1 MGNGKQPIKE
11 EPEASTAGRRA
22 AVMDEVRPS
31 GGGFTFDGT
40 GDYNEWRTWAL
51 GQAMFMRRDPE
62 KAAQYLFG
70 QLRGGP
76 AVAALISVL
85 DQAHL
90 GKSAANKA
98 EADQQLIRL
107 RQGSRELGT
116 FLADFQRLAAQS
128 NFSAAMQVSFLKAA
142 VSGRLAPFAA
152 MISEQA
158 TVGEAVTQ
166 LRQVD
171 RVAPRTPHPNKQGTG
186 GGKAKGRGVKTKK
199 DASDV
204 ECFECHEKG
213 HYKRDCPSKGKTR
226 GRKAEQIKADEG
238 DDAQLEPYEGNE

>member
-1 MGNGKQPIKE
+1 MNG
-11 EPEASTAGRRA
+11 ASTAEDQPPFA
-22 AVMDEVRPS
+22 SA
-31 GGGFTFDGT
+31 
-40 GDYNEWRTWAL
+40 
-51 GQAMFMRRDPE
+51 
-62 KAAQYLFG
+62 
-70 QLRGGP
+70 
-76 AVAALISVL
+76 AALISVL

-186 GGKAKGRGVKTKK
+186 GGKAKGRGAKTKK